1 MTDIRVDVADD
12 PDDRSSKVFK
22 VFKVFKV
29 AISDETFTFKTFTFE
44 DAEITAAQI
53 AEAVGAPPVTQFRI
67 LQQLTSGAVETK
79 RPTELADLREAGVER
94 FFVIRG
100 DRTYD
105 FTIDGLSLEWPLAE
119 ITGSHLRVL
128 ARATDRQDL
137 VRVTAEGFKAVAG
150 GDVVSLDSAEAEE
163 FRLVERKQT
172 VTIFYREDP
181 FVVERR
187 RWSTE
192 ELMALFEVKAGYKL
206 DLIQPDGE
214 FKEMKPNEAIEVRE
228 GMEFTSHVPSGQSS

>member
-1 MTDIRVDVADD
+1 MTDIRVNVADD
-12 PDDRSSKVFK
+12 PDDRSS
-22 VFKVFKV
+22 KVFKV

-53 AEAVGAPPVTQFRI
+53 AEAVGAHPVTQFRI
-67 LQQLTSGAVETK
+67 LQQLTSGEIETK
-79 RPTELADLREAGVER
+79 RPTELTNLREAGIER
-94 FFVIRG
+94 LFVIRA

-119 ITGSHLRVL
+119 ITGAHLRVL
-128 ARATDRQDL
+128 ARATDRQDI
-137 VRVTAEGFKAVAG
+137 VRVTAEGFKAVAE
-150 GDVVSLDSAEAEE
+150 GDVVSFEGAETEE
-163 FRLVERKQT
+163 FRLVKRKQT

-206 DLIQPDGE
+206 DLIRPDGE
-214 FKEMKPNEAIEVRE
+214 FKEMKPNETIEVRD